1 MRKTSRK
8 PAEAARKPR
17 SPAEPRAKAVPKPEV
32 SALQASQRH
41 AADLLFRLDQQRR
54 IMDITLSSISDF
66 AYIFDREGRFVF
78 VNQALL
84 DLWGLTLEKAVGKDF
99 FQLRYPDEL
108 AARLQRQI
116 QIVFETKE
124 GLTDETEYHSPTG
137 AGGYYEYIFRP
148 VFDRTGN
155 VELVAGSTRDITE
168 HKRIEQQLQSA
179 QTELEERVLER
190 TAELKLA
197 NQSLRNLSA
206 QLLQIRDEEG
216 RRLARDL
223 HDSAGQMLA
232 AIAMNIATVK
242 AEVHKLDDAGARA
255 VLENDALIKE
265 MTREIRTVSYLLHP
279 PLLDELGLQSA
290 LSWYVDGFSERS
302 KIQTELEIA
311 SDFGRLPIDIET
323 AIFRIVQECLTN
335 IHRHSGSTTALI
347 RVSRENEKIVV
358 VVQDWGTGIPAD
370 RLAPENSGGLKG
382 VGFRGMTE
390 RLRHLGGSLQIYS
403 DTHGTVVT
411 ASFPVEKRDPAD
423 EMES

>member
-1 MRKTSRK
+1 
-8 PAEAARKPR
+8 
-17 SPAEPRAKAVPKPEV
+17 
-32 SALQASQRH
+32 
-41 AADLLFRLDQQRR
+41 
-54 IMDITLSSISDF
+54 MDITLSSISDF
-66 AYIFDREGRFVF
+66 AYILDHEGRFVF

-84 DLWGLTLEKAVGKDF
+84 DLWGLTLEKAVGKNF
-99 FQLRYPDEL
+99 FQLKYPPDL
-108 AARLQRQI
+108 AARLERQI

-124 GLTDETEYHSPTG
+124 GLTDQTEYHSPTG
-137 AGGYYEYIFRP
+137 AGGFYEYIFRP
-148 VFDRTGN
+148 VFDRSGN

-168 HKRIEQQLQSA
+168 HKRIERQLQTA
-179 QTELEERVLER
+179 HAELEERVLER

-232 AIAMNIATVK
+232 AVAMNISTVK
-242 AEVHKLDDAGARA
+242 SQVHKLDEMGRRA
-255 VLENDALIKE
+255 VLENDSLIRE

-290 LSWYVDGFSERS
+290 LTWYVDGFSERS
-302 KIQTELEIA
+302 KIQAQLEIA

-323 AIFRIVQECLTN
+323 AIFRIIQECLTN
-335 IHRHSGSTTALI
+335 IHRHSGSKSALI
-347 RVSRENEKIVV
+347 RVSRDSDKIVV

-370 RLAPENSGGLKG
+370 RLASQNTQGLKG

-390 RLRHLGGSLQIYS
+390 RLRHLGGTLQIYS
-403 DTHGTVVT
+403 DTHGTIVT
-411 ASFPVEKRDPAD
+411 AAFPIEKP
-423 EMES
+423 EPTGELE

>member
-1 MRKTSRK
+1 MG
-8 PAEAARKPR
+8 P
-17 SPAEPRAKAVPKPEV
+17 
-32 SALQASQRH
+32 H
-41 AADLLFRLDQQRR
+41 
-54 IMDITLSSISDF
+54 
-66 AYIFDREGRFVF
+66 GR
-78 VNQALL
+78 
-84 DLWGLTLEKAVGKDF
+84 LEKAVGKDF

-370 RLAPENSGGLKG
+370 RLAPE
-382 VGFRGMTE
+382 TQE
-390 RLRHLGGSLQIYS
+390 
-403 DTHGTVVT
+403 D
-411 ASFPVEKRDPAD
+411 
-423 EMES
+423 